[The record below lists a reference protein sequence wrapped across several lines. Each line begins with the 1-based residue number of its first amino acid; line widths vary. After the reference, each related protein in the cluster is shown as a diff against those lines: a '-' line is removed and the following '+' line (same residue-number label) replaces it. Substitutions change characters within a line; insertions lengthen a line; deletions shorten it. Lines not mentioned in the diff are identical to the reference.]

1 MTAGNDSLRRLCIVT
16 PAHSSRAKG
25 GAEFQIDCLLDV
37 LASGKRFEIF
47 YVTSMVAPDQSTPA
61 YRIVQVG
68 DSTRAPRFGY
78 LTYAPQMY
86 AALRA
91 LRPHVIYQRVA
102 CGYSGVAAHYAL
114 RNGARFLWHVAHDS
128 DVEPDASLEGR
139 NPIRRFLEK
148 RSVEYG
154 LRHADCIVAQT
165 SDQARLLERHYRR
178 TPDAIIPNF
187 HPWPSEPSDKSGPL
201 TVAWVASVKP
211 WKQPEAFVQLAQA
224 LRDLPDVR
232 FVMAGPMQAGPGN
245 RDWAAGLLR
254 DIGTTPNLKYV
265 GELSQDEVNRLL
277 ARAHVFVNTSEREGF
292 PNTFIQ
298 AWMRDTAV
306 VSLNVDPEGL
316 LSRHGIGIGCS
327 GSLQG
332 MVEGVRALLGDRQR
346 REALAGRARAHARS
360 KHSLRNAQALVDL
373 FAGPAR
379 H

>member
-1 MTAGNDSLRRLCIVT
+1 MSAATQARQRLCIVT
-16 PAHSSRAKG
+16 PAHSSRANG
-25 GAEFQIDCLLDV
+25 GAEFQIDCLLEV
-37 LASGKRFEIF
+37 LASQHRFEIF
-47 YVTSMVAPDQSTPA
+47 YVTSRVAPDQSPPA

-68 DSTRAPRFGY
+68 DSSRPPRFGY

-86 AALRA
+86 AALRE
-91 LRPHVIYQRVA
+91 LQPQVIYQRVA

-139 NPIRRFLEK
+139 NPIRRYLEK

-165 SDQARLLERHYRR
+165 SDQARLLERHYQR

-201 TVAWVASVKP
+201 TVAWIASVKK
-211 WKQPEAFVQLAQA
+211 WKQPQAFVQLAQA
-224 LRDLPDVR
+224 LRDVPDVR

-245 RDWAAGLLR
+245 REWATGLLR
-254 DIGTTPNLKYV
+254 EIAATPNLEYL
-265 GELSQDEVNRLL
+265 GELSQSEVNRLL

-298 AWMRDTAV
+298 AWMRDAAV

-316 LSRHGIGIGCS
+316 LSR
-327 GSLQG
+327 QG
-332 MVEGVRALLGDRQR
+332 MGICCFGSRQNMVESVRALLSDRQR
-346 REALAGRARAHARS
+346 REDLAGRARVHARS